1 MTSVVIFKIEN
12 SKGLGDRK
20 KYCMHE
26 KNLMI
31 KIAAFFFL
39 QTLRSYVQYCYRIKF
54 NIKTIYKIV

>member
-31 KIAAFFFL
+31 KIAAFFSFKL
-39 QTLRSYVQYCYRIKF
+39 CAAMY
-54 NIKTIYKIV
+54 NIAIE